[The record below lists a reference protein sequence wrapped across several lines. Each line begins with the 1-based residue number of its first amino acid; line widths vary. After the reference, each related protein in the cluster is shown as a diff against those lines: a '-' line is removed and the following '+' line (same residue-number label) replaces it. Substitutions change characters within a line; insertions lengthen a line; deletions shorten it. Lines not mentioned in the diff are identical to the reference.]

1 MHHRHHAQAE
11 AQLRITC
18 PGREVIVKE
27 WTDPR
32 YRELVA
38 AWQRA
43 QQPTSRDPEPRP
55 QRAFIVPRPA

>member
-1 MHHRHHAQAE
+1 
-11 AQLRITC
+11 
-18 PGREVIVKE
+18 VKE

-38 AWQRA
+38 AWQRT

-55 QRAFIVPRPA
+55 QRAFVVPRPA